1 MVSETAKS
9 NTDWQQKA
17 IRKFL
22 FNGGT
27 LKPPHNEKE
36 SQKKCHYRNFFI
48 QVINV

>member
-36 SQKKCHYRNFFI
+36 SQKSAITEIFFI